1 MTNYYNDTNDTKINL
16 FEKKLSTYIDIYNI
30 KYTNISENGESNEST
45 VSTDKIIKYNNIKL
59 ERIGNI
65 ETIYKKFYNVNKNLA
80 QKLSYSIHK
89 KNTLIVIDNLKYI
102 INSKGYNFN
111 FISYNYELFKV
122 IDIDNMYVIQQKNKN
137 LIYKFDSSC
146 IMLIF
151 IRDKLYIHYY

>member
-111 FISYNYELFKV
+111 FNRY
-122 IDIDNMYVIQQKNKN
+122 
-137 LIYKFDSSC
+137 
-146 IMLIF
+146 
-151 IRDKLYIHYY
+151 R